1 MNLEVCFRLL
11 DTLGKGVQMYGA
23 GDAVAG
29 MLLAASCLSS
39 AMGSIAER
47 SQAHA

>member
-11 DTLGKGVQMYGA
+11 DPLGKGAQMHGA
-23 GDAVAG
+23 GDASAVDV
-29 MLLAASCLSS
+29 AASCLSS
-39 AMGSIAER
+39 AMGSIAEG